1 MNNEKKPFD
10 DPRVRRAMHL
20 VLDKPVLVDVVRD
33 VAPTL
38 VGGFIYPFSEFA
50 TSSEELSK
58 RPGYQSDPTAAI
70 KEARQLLAAAGYP
83 DGIKDVDFVIR
94 DVASF
99 KLWSVAIQAMLKET
113 LKIESNLRMVQVS
126 VWFDEAQ
133 AGNYDLTLSA
143 IVSTLMDPSDYF
155 NAWYTKEGPQN
166 YSRWNN
172 PAFDGLVQQI
182 DRELDDIKRK
192 ALIRKAEAIME
203 QDPPLLPVSWERLY
217 DGWFDYVKGHN
228 PHE

>member
-1 MNNEKKPFD
+1 MWSGTW
-10 DPRVRRAMHL
+10 RRCWL
-20 VLDKPVLVDVVRD
+20 
-33 VAPTL
+33 
-38 VGGFIYPFSEFA
+38 GGFIYPFSEYA
-50 TSSEELSK
+50 TPAEKLSQ
-58 RPGYQSDPTAAI
+58 RPGYQTDPTAAI

-94 DVASF
+94 DAASF
-99 KLWSVAIQAMLKET
+99 KLWSVAIQAMLKDA
-113 LKIESNLRMVQVS
+113 LNIESNLRMVQVS

-155 NAWYTKEGPQN
+155 NAWYTKDGPQN

-182 DRELDDIKRK
+182 DRELDDGKRK
-192 ALIRKAEAIME
+192 ALIRQAEAIME
-203 QDPPLLPVSWERLY
+203 KDPPCYRSPGNGFMMAGSTMSRVTTRMSISASMMSIALTPC
-217 DGWFDYVKGHN
+217 G
-228 PHE
+228 